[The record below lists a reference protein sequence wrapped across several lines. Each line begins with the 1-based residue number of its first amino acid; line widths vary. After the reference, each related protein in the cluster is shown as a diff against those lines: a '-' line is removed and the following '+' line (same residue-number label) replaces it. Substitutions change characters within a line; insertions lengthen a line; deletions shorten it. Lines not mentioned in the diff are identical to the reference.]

1 MVETNPTASVLITD
15 AQERSVVAAIRALD
29 AAGYRVGATTHTRPS
44 PGQCS
49 RSCSEHHRVSS
60 ASANDEAF
68 VTQLEEIVRRGAYAV
83 LLAGS
88 DASLLAISKYRV
100 RLEPHVEIGL
110 PSHDV
115 VRGALSKVEL
125 ARAAE
130 VVGFRTIRSSVCEN
144 GEQALR
150 AAREF
155 GFPVI
160 AKSASAL
167 VVTGGRTVRPD
178 SRLIPDA
185 AAMSAWLEQQPGPSL
200 IQGRERGHVY
210 SCPGV
215 MTADGLVGFA
225 LARYI
230 RTWPPRAGN
239 ASFAET
245 ISPPESLRESVA
257 ALLDR
262 MGWRGIFEL
271 ELMGSE
277 EQGFVAIDMNPRVYG
292 SLALS
297 VRAGASLPALWCD
310 VLLGRPVVAAVARPG
325 VSYRWEEG
333 ETRNFVAF
341 ARRGS
346 WRAALDVMRPRHD
359 CAHAEFSRHDPGPL
373 VARAI
378 LTAKNA
384 VRKGIRGRRS
394 GGTSASS
401 RSPSTPTGPPRT
413 PTEPPGTPSGP
424 PRTPTGPISTNRS
437 E

>member
-1 MVETNPTASVLITD
+1 MMETNPTASVLITD
-15 AQERSVVAAIRALD
+15 AQERSVVGAIRALD
-29 AAGYRVGATTHTRPS
+29 AAGYRVEATTHTRLS

-49 RSCSEHHRVSS
+49 RSCSEHHRVPSPS
-60 ASANDEAF
+60 TDDEAF
-68 VTQLEEIVRRGAYAV
+68 VARLEEVVRSRAYAA

-88 DASLLAISKYRV
+88 DASLLAISQHRAL
-100 RLEPHVEIGL
+100 LEPHVEIGL

-115 VRGALSKVEL
+115 VRRALSKVEL
-125 ARAAE
+125 ASAAAA
-130 VVGFRTIRSSVCEN
+130 VGFRAPRSTVCEN
-144 GEQALR
+144 GDQAR
-150 AAREF
+150 EAAREL
-155 GFPVI
+155 GFPVM

-167 VVTGGRTVRPD
+167 VVADGRIVRPD
-178 SRLIPDA
+178 SRLLPDA
-185 AAMSAWLEQQPGPSL
+185 AAMGRWLQRQVGPVL

-245 ISPPESLRESVA
+245 VSPPDSLRGSVA

-262 MGWRGIFEL
+262 IGWRGLFEL

-277 EQGFVAIDMNPRVYG
+277 EDGFVAIDLNPRVYG

-297 VRAGASLPALWCD
+297 TRAGASLPALWCD

-325 VSYRWEEG
+325 VCYRWEEG
-333 ETRNFVAF
+333 ETRNVGAF

-346 WRAALDVMRPRHD
+346 WHAALEVMRPRHD
-359 CAHAEFSRHDPGPL
+359 CAHAEFSIHDPGPL
-373 VARAI
+373 AARAL
-378 LTAKNA
+378 LTMRNA
-384 VRKGIRGRRS
+384 VRKSVNSRGS
-394 GGTSASS
+394 GGIAVSS
-401 RSPSTPTGPPRT
+401 RSPRT
-413 PTEPPGTPSGP
+413 P
-424 PRTPTGPISTNRS
+424 RRPISPNRS

>member
-1 MVETNPTASVLITD
+1 MMETNPTASVLITD
-15 AQERSVVAAIRALD
+15 AQERSVVGAIRALD
-29 AAGYRVGATTHTRPS
+29 AAGYRVEATTHTRLS

-49 RSCSEHHRVSS
+49 RSCSQHHRVPSS
-60 ASANDEAF
+60 SANDEAF
-68 VTQLEEIVRRGAYAV
+68 VGRLEEIVKRRAYAA

-88 DASLLAISKYRV
+88 DASLLAISQHRA

-115 VRGALSKVEL
+115 VRRALSKVEL
-125 ARAAE
+125 ASEAGA
-130 VVGFRTIRSSVCEN
+130 VGFRTPRSSVCEN
-144 GEQALR
+144 GEQAQE
-150 AAREF
+150 AAREL
-155 GFPVI
+155 GFPVM

-167 VVTGGRTVRPD
+167 VVADGRIVRPD
-178 SRLIPDA
+178 SRLIADA
-185 AAMSAWLEQQPGPSL
+185 AAMSAWLGRQVGPVL

-230 RTWPPRAGN
+230 RTWPTRAGN

-245 ISPPESLRESVA
+245 VSPPESLRECVA

-277 EQGFVAIDMNPRVYG
+277 EDGFVAIDLNPRVYG

-297 VRAGASLPALWCD
+297 TRAGASLPALWCD

-325 VSYRWEEG
+325 VCYRWEEG
-333 ETRNFVAF
+333 ETRNLGAFV
-341 ARRGS
+341 RRGS
-346 WRAALDVMRPRHD
+346 WHAALEVMRPRHD
-359 CAHAEFSRHDPGPL
+359 CAHAEFSIHDPGPL
-373 VARAI
+373 AARAL
-378 LTAKNA
+378 LTMKNA
-384 VRKGIRGRRS
+384 VRKSVNSRGPGR
-394 GGTSASS
+394 TAAAS
-401 RSPSTPTGPPRT
+401 RSPGTNTDQFPPTDRSSHA
-413 PTEPPGTPSGP
+413 PTS
-424 PRTPTGPISTNRS
+424 
-437 E
+437 